1 MDDRPLPADGQ
12 VPQLMLNY
20 MELMTPALNA
30 GVDAYIWLPNELTM
44 SPETVNRCER
54 LLQAQ
59 IRNGLKRVQPYREL
73 SRANDLLSAIALSDP
88 LTRLSNRR
96 AFDWELPRQI
106 ESARTQELPLS
117 LLILDIDYFKEVN
130 DRYGHLV
137 GDKVLCMMAER
148 LRNHMRFYETPFRY
162 GGEEFVITLQ
172 NTTAEDAASVGRR
185 LCRLISEQ
193 PFVANSDLDLSI
205 TISVGVASLHCQ
217 DDSNGT
223 SLLDR
228 ADQNLLKA
236 KQQGRNRV
244 VSD

>member
-1 MDDRPLPADGQ
+1 
-12 VPQLMLNY
+12 MLNY